1 MTADL
6 VRQPG
11 TVWHVVQFAGS
22 LVLLFRFPQVFQT
35 VTSQSFDNSTSTES
49 ASVGVQP
56 TPQSKMAVVASSV
69 VHTALLFCLGL
80 VSLTGEP
87 DAVPANTLAAAF
99 DDDDAEPVEV
109 QAVEP
114 LLQPQQDLDDAMAG
128 GQSAAFT
135 LLSQREPA
143 AAFREQRLT
152 SADFPVEAS
161 AWSTAD
167 LSQRVAG
174 VSRSAGRST
183 KSGIGLGDGDAA
195 GDGTGNGFFGDTLTG
210 QRFVF
215 VLDCSRS
222 MNHPHDSIAKTRF
235 KRLKM
240 ELVRTVAG
248 MSADQ
253 EFFFLFFNDEPL
265 AMPASMP
272 VLASDAAKQRYLSWM
287 QPLRADGNTE
297 PTRAMQIALRFRPD
311 VIFFLTDGSFI
322 HRTQLEL
329 LRLPFGRTSL
339 HTFAF
344 EEIYDGELLDA
355 YRLLID
361 GERDAARDAVS
372 SSRGF
377 RKAELAADS
386 VRFLKRLAERHS
398 GEFHLIP
405 HHE

>member
-1 MTADL
+1 
-6 VRQPG
+6 
-11 TVWHVVQFAGS
+11 
-22 LVLLFRFPQVFQT
+22 
-35 VTSQSFDNSTSTES
+35 VTSQSLDNSTSVEP
-49 ASVGVQP
+49 AAVRIQP
-56 TPQSKMAVVASSV
+56 TPQSKAAVVVSSV
-69 VHTALLFCLGL
+69 VHAVLLFCLGL
-80 VSLTGEP
+80 VSLTGDS
-87 DAVPANTLAAAF
+87 DAAPANGFAAAF
-99 DDDDAEPVEV
+99 DDEEVEPIELQHIEPV
-109 QAVEP
+109 
-114 LLQPQQDLDDAMAG
+114 LQPQQELNDATAG
-128 GQSAAFT
+128 GQDAAFT

-167 LSQRVAG
+167 LSEHVAG
-174 VSRSAGRST
+174 ASRSAGRT
-183 KSGIGLGDGDAA
+183 IDSGSGLGAGNAA
-195 GDGTGNGFFGDTLTG
+195 GNGTRNGFFGDTLSG
-210 QRFVF
+210 RRFVF

-248 MSADQ
+248 MSTEQ
-253 EFFFLFFNDEPL
+253 EFFFLFFNDDPI

-272 VLASDAAKQRYLSWM
+272 VLASDAARQRYLEWM

-297 PTRAMQIALRFRPD
+297 PTRAMQIALRFQPD

-344 EEIYDGELLDA
+344 EEIYDGELLAA

-361 GERDAARDAVS
+361 GDRNAARDAVS

-377 RKAELAADS
+377 RKAELAAES
-386 VRFLKRLAERHS
+386 VRFLKRLAERHN
-398 GEFHLIP
+398 GKFNLIP